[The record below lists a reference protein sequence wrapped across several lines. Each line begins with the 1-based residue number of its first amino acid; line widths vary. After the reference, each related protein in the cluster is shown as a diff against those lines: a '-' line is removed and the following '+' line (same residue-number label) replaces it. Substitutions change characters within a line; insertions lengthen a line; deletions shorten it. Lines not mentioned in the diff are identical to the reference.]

1 MMILGTGIHLISA
14 DCDDNRTL
22 FTLDD
27 MVTVKKRNYLVESGY
42 TEYTGRIDSI
52 LVNTNEIRLDISST
66 SDSKYVVIGFG
77 QIMSIEKY
85 IDPETGLSD
94 DDPVVFDVK
103 AKRMLM
109 EVIPGL
115 LQEILIKLATI
126 QANCA
131 KYHEE

>member
-1 MMILGTGIHLISA
+1 MILGTGIHLISA

-27 MVTVKKRNYLVESGY
+27 MVTVKKRDYLVETGY

-94 DDPVVFDVK
+94 DDPAIFDVK